1 MPRCGQRTKDAV
13 ARVDLG
19 LDVEL
24 VAEAAEGVESAERA
38 ARGGVEP
45 DEERELRG
53 GDGPAVGAHEVREL
67 VGGGREPRGGEQR
80 GEGVERRE
88 AVAEALLAAGPEEER
103 ERERRRR
110 GRARG
115 EDLGDERG
123 RHAAELG
130 EVGDDRRAPALVPPE
145 RVEEE
150 ARERGEAVGDDRRA
164 PALVP
169 PERVEEEARERGEAV
184 GRGGGGRRRR
194 GGNG

>member
-1 MPRCGQRTKDAV
+1 MPRGSQRTKDAV

-38 ARGGVEP
+38 ARSGVEP
-45 DEERELRG
+45 HEERELRV
-53 GDGPAVGAHEVREL
+53 GDGSAVGAHEVREL
-67 VGGGREPRGGEQR
+67 VGCTGEARRGEQR
-80 GEGVERRE
+80 GEGVECRE

-103 ERERRRR
+103 EGQRRRR

-115 EDLGDERG
+115 EDLGDERW

-130 EVGDDRRAPALVPPE
+130 EVGDDGRAPALVAPE

-150 ARERGEAVGDDRRA
+150 ARERGEA
-164 PALVP
+164 
-169 PERVEEEARERGEAV
+169 ARG
-184 GRGGGGRRRR
+184 GGGGRRRR
-194 GGNG
+194 GGSG